1 MRKAP
6 RDPRLIAFS
15 RAPSPITDSL
25 YLSAK
30 EMSSWDRTLP
40 TAYRIRDRIVT
51 IDFLLTHGPLWII
64 RGNSESA

>member
-51 IDFLLTHGPLWII
+51 IDFL
-64 RGNSESA
+64 